1 MAPQLNLTELRRFA
15 DDTLAMLEQ
24 QEIPGTQEAHD
35 RHAEVMRFVLELR
48 DRVRKPVTFGV
59 VGEFSVGKSLLL
71 GSVLGRPDLLPVE
84 DRKATGNITVLRLR
98 QAPASGADGI
108 DEATPSASA
117 ESGPHQNTSPPRS
130 TRTAPTA
137 EVHYLSEKRLRACV
151 RSIMTDLADGMDED
165 HPVLGAGHVLGD
177 YDPLTDS
184 RGWGPFDQWISCLW
198 PANTPDA
205 PQPLIDPIQI
215 SATHVAAAT
224 ELCRIRDALLSQT
237 DVLGTVQHV
246 STKVVREALDHGTE
260 ERIPTSKPR
269 PRIQPFSA
277 AEVEKNAEILA
288 RSFMLIERV
297 VFDVEVSPE
306 HWELHQLL
314 AEHPLQFLDFPGIG
328 GAGSYG
334 RDVHLSRSEL
344 AEVHTILVV
353 LDSRKPG
360 GRGVEEFWGMLVKD
374 GRPPEALAKAALVAA
389 NSFDRV
395 LVPTLPDIE
404 LPKSELLQRSDSLN
418 GIHVHSDKFVKG
430 RESAVVATS
439 SVSAIRRYGLPYA
452 ELSQGTRD
460 VIEDALQ
467 KLDQGPHP
475 RWESTAARFDQ
486 VDPQGPWGR
495 RLRDAEHDGGIRA
508 LQRLIESQLRSNG
521 TEQKVE
527 RAEASRRKLWS
538 ALLALQYQIRQ
549 ESSDGDPGAAEYN
562 RLLDQI
568 RRFRFLVDALLSQ
581 LRDLRGGVPDAAQ
594 EQGSGT
600 DTQLPQVV
608 RELPPPP
615 SLASA
620 AGQVLEEVYDWAEW
634 EQLLLRARTDK
645 KGLVTKSKAPTASPR
660 KPLPGRKPVQMP
672 TESAA
677 DTSKGY
683 ITRFTAL
690 VAGRTDQAEK
700 ELKQWLTSWQTAWK
714 DTFEELRLWFEEPGT
729 IPLLEEV
736 FLAYIGDAIEVEN
749 RLEQLWN
756 ALDPQDVVERQ
767 AASHAADPLPEEDVA
782 ERFPAQADHAL
793 PWHHGVRDLDPMT
806 ESQERHPQMVT
817 QFRLYAANTAA
828 SLVTDRLNRLL
839 SARVDALI
847 GFYKETA
854 VFLPT
859 DDDIRPPRSEPPEPD
874 APDGS
879 GGPTAP
885 DGGSGQDGPD
895 GPVGPSGAGQPGEAP
910 GRQPIDQLI
919 STWRNA

>member
-1 MAPQLNLTELRRFA
+1 MAPQLNLAELRRFA

-84 DRKATGNITVLRLR
+84 DRKATGNITVLRLH
-98 QAPASGADGI
+98 QAPAQGTGAGEEAAASTIDGS
-108 DEATPSASA
+108 P
-117 ESGPHQNTSPPRS
+117 TSPYPNS
-130 TRTAPTA
+130 SEPTRTAPTA
-137 EVHYLSEKRLRACV
+137 EVHYLSAERLRACV
-151 RSIMTDLADGMDED
+151 RSIMTDLARGMDED
-165 HPVLGAGHVLGD
+165 HPVLGAGHVLGE

-184 RGWGPFDQWISCLW
+184 RGWGPFDQWITCLW
-198 PANTPDA
+198 PVTTPDA
-205 PQPLIDPIQI
+205 PKPLIDPIQI

-260 ERIPTSKPR
+260 ERIPTKKPR

-395 LVPTLPDIE
+395 LVPTLPDIQ
-404 LPKSELLQRSDSLN
+404 LPKAELLQLSDSLN

-430 RESAVVATS
+430 REAAVVATS

-467 KLDQGPHP
+467 KLDQGPQP
-475 RWESTAARFDQ
+475 LWESTAARFDR
-486 VDPQGPWGR
+486 VDPEGPWGR
-495 RLRDAEHDGGIRA
+495 RLRDAELDGGITA
-508 LQRLIESQLRSNG
+508 LQQLIESQLRANG
-521 TEQKVE
+521 TAQKVE

-538 ALLALQYQIRQ
+538 SLLSLQYHIRQ
-549 ESSDGDPGAAEYN
+549 ESYDGDPSAAEYN

-568 RRFRFLVDALLSQ
+568 RRFRFLVDALLAQ
-581 LRDLRGGVPDAAQ
+581 LLELRGGVSDGAP
-594 EQGSGT
+594 GHHSGT
-600 DTQLPQVV
+600 DTQLPTAVV
-608 RELPPPP
+608 ELPSPP

-620 AGQVLEEVYDWAEW
+620 AGEVRGEVYDWAEW
-634 EQLLLRARTDK
+634 EQLLRRARADK
-645 KGLVTKSKAPTASPR
+645 KGLVTKSKAPAASPR
-660 KPLPGRKPVQMP
+660 KPLPGRARVQMP
-672 TESAA
+672 TESTV

-690 VAGRTDQAEK
+690 VAGRTAQAEN
-700 ELKQWLTSWQTAWK
+700 ELNQWLTSWQTVWSDA
-714 DTFEELRLWFEEPGT
+714 FEELRHWFEEPGT
-729 IPLLEEV
+729 LPLLEEV
-736 FLAYIGDAIEVEN
+736 FLAYIGDTNEVEN

-756 ALDPQDVVERQ
+756 ALDPKDVVERQ
-767 AASHAADPLPEEDVA
+767 AQSHAAVPLPDEDLTG
-782 ERFPAQADHAL
+782 RFPAQADHAL
-793 PWHHGVRDLDPMT
+793 PWHHSVPDLDPMT
-806 ESQERHPQMVT
+806 ESQERHPLMVA
-817 QFRLYAANTAA
+817 QLRLYAANTAA

-839 SARVDALI
+839 TARVDALI
-847 GFYKETA
+847 EFYKESA
-854 VFLPT
+854 AFLPT
-859 DDDIRPPRSEPPEPD
+859 DDDIRPPRSEPPEHH
-874 APDGS
+874 
-879 GGPTAP
+879 
-885 DGGSGQDGPD
+885 GPD
-895 GPVGPSGAGQPGEAP
+895 GPSAPDSGSDQGGPGDPVAPGVEQREEPP

-919 STWRNA
+919 SIWRNA